1 MRSSSLS
8 LRARHQISTAR
19 PPHLTKLLAPAAG
32 LSFSYW
38 RASESLEIQESI
50 EIRSEAEFN
59 GWAGDGPNAG
69 ELKLISRDPQTG
81 KRTKLVLI
89 SLLAASRAVLD
100 LDENSHLWYRHPSDS
115 LKGAIENLESWPQTT
130 STGLEMEAT
139 REAANRAV
147 QKSQY
152 LRGALG
158 ELKAV
163 AEGRSVKI
171 SETLKFQAKQGEEK
185 IVTRDR
191 VQLDGVFLTSK
202 VVVMNEA
209 KGGVFPKWCLSKAEV
224 KECVSKSASFEV
236 YLKKMIN
243 SPDAFHTDP
252 PEAKAELIQAG
263 LTDVRV
269 VMSCH
274 SARPDAEE
282 ECKIERFFVCKPNC
296 DAFFGHRRSFR

>member
-1 MRSSSLS
+1 M
-8 LRARHQISTAR
+8 
-19 PPHLTKLLAPAAG
+19 
-32 LSFSYW
+32 
-38 RASESLEIQESI
+38 
-50 EIRSEAEFN
+50 SEAEFS
-59 GWAGDGPNAG
+59 GWAGGGPNAG

-115 LKGAIENLESWPQTT
+115 LKGSIENLESWRATT
-130 STGLEMEAT
+130 STDLEKES
-139 REAANRAV
+139 NRAV
-147 QKSQY
+147 QNSQY
-152 LRGALG
+152 LRGKLG
-158 ELKAV
+158 EFKAV

-171 SETLKFQAKQGEEK
+171 SETLKFQAKQGGEK
-185 IVTRDR
+185 IITRDR
-191 VQLDGVFLTSK
+191 ILLDGVFLTSK

-209 KGGVFPKWCLSKAEV
+209 NWGLSRDKV
-224 KECVSKSASFEV
+224 KKCVSKKNSLEI
-236 YLKKMIN
+236 YLQKMIN

>member
-19 PPHLTKLLAPAAG
+19 PPYLTKLLAPAAA
-32 LSFSYW
+32 LSLSYW
-38 RASESLEIQESI
+38 RTSEANIVEEESI
-50 EIRSEAEFN
+50 VIRSEAEFN

-69 ELKLISRDPQTG
+69 ELKLISRDPQTRE
-81 KRTKLVLI
+81 RTKVVVLN

-115 LKGAIENLESWPQTT
+115 LKGSIENLESWRATT
-130 STGLEMEAT
+130 STGLEKES
-139 REAANRAV
+139 NRAV
-147 QKSQY
+147 QKSRY
-152 LRGALG
+152 LRGKLG

-171 SETLKFQAKQGEEK
+171 SETLKFQAKQGGEK
-185 IVTRDR
+185 IITRDR
-191 VQLDGVFLTSK
+191 IQLDGVFLTSK

-209 KGGVFPKWCLSKAEV
+209 NWGLSRDKV
-224 KECVSKSASFEV
+224 KKCVSKKNSLEI
-236 YLKKMIN
+236 YLQKMIN

-252 PEAKAELIQAG
+252 PEAKAELVQAG

-282 ECKIERFFVCKPNC
+282 ECKIERFFVCKPNG
-296 DAFFGHRRSFR
+296 DAFFGHRLGFR

>member
-1 MRSSSLS
+1 MFCS
-8 LRARHQISTAR
+8 
-19 PPHLTKLLAPAAG
+19 
-32 LSFSYW
+32 
-38 RASESLEIQESI
+38 
-50 EIRSEAEFN
+50 
-59 GWAGDGPNAG
+59 
-69 ELKLISRDPQTG
+69 
-81 KRTKLVLI
+81 
-89 SLLAASRAVLD
+89 AVLPSACLQPD
-100 LDENSHLWYRHPSDS
+100 PAKFSVDMSGKGLCAWATRTGYSANDVDALREGKYDGEKVASSRLIELQRAGVSLDGVTRLRDEVDRLDFGEIDP
-115 LKGAIENLESWPQTT
+115 ESWRQTT
-130 STGLEMEAT
+130 STGLEMEAS

-171 SETLKFQAKQGEEK
+171 SETLKFQPKPGEEK

-224 KECVSKSASFEV
+224 KGCVSKSASFEV

-282 ECKIERFFVCKPNC
+282 ECKIERFFVCKPNG
-296 DAFFGHRRSFR
+296 DAFFGHRRGFR